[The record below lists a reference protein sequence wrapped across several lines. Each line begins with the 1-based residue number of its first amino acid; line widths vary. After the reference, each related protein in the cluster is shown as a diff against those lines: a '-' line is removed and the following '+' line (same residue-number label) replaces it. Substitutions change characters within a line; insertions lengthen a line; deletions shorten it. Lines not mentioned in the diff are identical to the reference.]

1 LTTNIVI
8 SWKRLPLFVNRCFF
22 LIEQVFLNLEK
33 KMFPTINTGTG
44 MILQP
49 GSVLDLPHKKSL
61 NTNVFLSQ
69 NLNYQF
75 ILV

>member
-1 LTTNIVI
+1 
-8 SWKRLPLFVNRCFF
+8 
-22 LIEQVFLNLEK
+22 
-33 KMFPTINTGTG
+33 MFPTINTGTG